1 VRRFL
6 AIAALAVLAVP
17 TSPAQASVTIGQTQG
32 ATDGCGSSIVNVQ
45 ATTSGGPSYVSP
57 VDGVVTSWSY
67 LAGNQT
73 PALRLRIYQPGAD
86 QSQWTARSE
95 SAEKPPGSGA
105 GQVGANRLNTFPES
119 PGIPI
124 KTNDHLGLTTNLSG
138 GALAWGCI
146 STGNN
151 ADVIRQ
157 KNPPDAVLGTT
168 ATFPGSN
175 VQLKIGV
182 SAVIEPDADGDN
194 FGDET
199 QDSCPNDPAVH
210 AGPCPVDVSIVK
222 TASSHPKVGSDL
234 VYGLS
239 VKNNNTTNPATDVTI
254 VDPLPS
260 GVRFVSA
267 TTAQGSCSGTA
278 TVTCA
283 LGTLAPGQTAT
294 AAIVVR
300 PTSAGPL
307 SNAASATTSAGDTD
321 TTNNSS
327 SVLVSVAPATP
338 AITQFKL
345 KPKSFAAAT
354 KGGSVAAAATT
365 GTVVSYSLN
374 TAATTKFSVLKP
386 TPGIKSGKR
395 CVKRPKH
402 PPKGAKKCT
411 RYVSIG
417 SFKRAAV
424 AGSNR
429 FRFTGRLKG
438 KTLKRGSYRLQ
449 AVATNVSGASQPAQ
463 AGFKVK

>member
-6 AIAALAVLAVP
+6 AIAASLICAVAA
-17 TSPAQASVTIGQTQG
+17 SPAHGSVTIGQTQG
-32 ATDGCGSSIVNVQ
+32 ATDGCGSSQVNVQ
-45 ATTSGGPSYVSP
+45 DGSPGYVAPS
-57 VDGVVTSWSY
+57 DGVVVSWSY
-67 LAGNQT
+67 LAGTQT
-73 PALRLRIYQPGAD
+73 PAIRLRMYQPTANPKD
-86 QSQWTARSE
+86 WIARSE
-95 SAEKPPGSGA
+95 STLKPPGTGA
-105 GQVGANRLNTFPES
+105 GQVGANKLNTFAES
-119 PGIPI
+119 PGLPV
-124 KTNDHLGLTTNLSG
+124 KAGDHLGLTTDLSG
-138 GALAWGCI
+138 GATSWACI
-146 STGNN
+146 STTSA
-151 ADVIRQ
+151 ADLIRV
-157 KNPPDAVLGTT
+157 KNPPDAPVGMS
-168 ATFPGSN
+168 ATFPGAALN
-175 VQLKIGV
+175 DLKIGA

-210 AGPCPVDVSIVK
+210 AGPCPVDVAIVK
-222 TASSHPKVGSDL
+222 TASPNPKVGSNL